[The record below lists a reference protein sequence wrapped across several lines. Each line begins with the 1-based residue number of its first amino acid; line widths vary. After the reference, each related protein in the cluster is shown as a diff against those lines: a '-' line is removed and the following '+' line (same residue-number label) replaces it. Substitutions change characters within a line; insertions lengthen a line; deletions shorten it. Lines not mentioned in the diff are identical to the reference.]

1 MLTRRN
7 SLYFLLGLVLSLAAL
22 SLLGSMAESSDL
34 ARNFVRFHS
43 GIGLEFNYFAT
54 ANDIRSIIAP
64 DPADKAKITVI
75 VGGDSVL
82 FGETQKEPVIWTQL
96 LQKKLG
102 DNFRVI
108 NLARRGGALNEFG
121 NIATEMLLAEGRPV
135 IYLCNTFPVSFGTPV
150 EHGSYQRTVF
160 NAWQQGYLLDWPARD
175 RKLRTAYWSPME
187 KFRENAWGALLDRF
201 LYFDEFWNYVAY
213 EHGQTVWNKWL
224 ALDSARPLR
233 LAPDG
238 TPDPEWYKAHRY
250 PGGAEN
256 QEMMEHLQV
265 YLLSPDDPGWQT
277 ARSTIRD
284 EMPSALRAKS
294 LIGIDLISP
303 HYRRQFT
310 TEDQDRYAST
320 VDTMAALLKDEGFHQ
335 VFLLGENFDEDDYS
349 DAGHLSVVGG
359 QKLAERLAP
368 EIVKMTA
375 ELGYQK

>member
-1 MLTRRN
+1 
-7 SLYFLLGLVLSLAAL
+7 
-22 SLLGSMAESSDL
+22 
-34 ARNFVRFHS
+34 
-43 GIGLEFNYFAT
+43 
-54 ANDIRSIIAP
+54 
-64 DPADKAKITVI
+64 
-75 VGGDSVL
+75 
-82 FGETQKEPVIWTQL
+82 
-96 LQKKLG
+96 
-102 DNFRVI
+102 
-108 NLARRGGALNEFG
+108 
-121 NIATEMLLAEGRPV
+121 
-135 IYLCNTFPVSFGTPV
+135 
-150 EHGSYQRTVF
+150 
-160 NAWQQGYLLDWPARD
+160 
-175 RKLRTAYWSPME
+175 
-187 KFRENAWGALLDRF
+187 
-201 LYFDEFWNYVAY
+201 
-213 EHGQTVWNKWL
+213 
-224 ALDSARPLR
+224 
-233 LAPDG
+233 
-238 TPDPEWYKAHRY
+238 
-250 PGGAEN
+250 
-256 QEMMEHLQV
+256 MMEHLQV